1 MWSAIKVLARF
12 WKTNKNSS
20 LTHGVFAI
28 YERNRYATTI
38 MHLSHTPLWS
48 FADDVE
54 ELQPAALPV
63 VGQHL
68 ELDEPPGQGGEGEGL
83 EGQGVGLLPGVLQ
96 TGVQHRSP
104 GAIRT
109 LNTANRYVKK
119 AQSKIKIRY

>member
-1 MWSAIKVLARF
+1 MFFLQIHHLY
-12 WKTNKNSS
+12 
-20 LTHGVFAI
+20 GVFAI
-28 YERNRYATTI
+28 YLYERYAMTI

-54 ELQPAALPV
+54 ELQPASLPI

-68 ELDEPPGQGGEGEGL
+68 ELDEPAGQGGEGEGL

-96 TGVQHRSP
+96 TGVQHGSP

-109 LNTANRYVKK
+109 LNTASIYKYQN
-119 AQSKIKIRY
+119 

>member
-1 MWSAIKVLARF
+1 MVYLLSTKEIDMPWQ
-12 WKTNKNSS
+12 
-20 LTHGVFAI
+20 
-28 YERNRYATTI
+28 ATTKN
-38 MHLSHTPLWS
+38 LSHTPLWS

-54 ELQPAALPV
+54 ELQPASLPV

-68 ELDEPPGQGGEGEGL
+68 ELDEPPGHGGEGEGL

-96 TGVQHRSP
+96 TGVQHGSP

-109 LNTANRYVKK
+109 LNTASGYVKK